1 MRLSRKPDAKQQ
13 KGRKAARRTA
23 PKRRW
28 RDSPLAQRA
37 LPLLPRAFLVAVVV
51 GSAAWAWS
59 DGLLGRM
66 AKGTENVFWAA
77 TVHAGMAVAD
87 VTVEGRERSDTTRLL
102 TALGVERGS
111 PILAFDPH
119 AARARVLALPWVSSA
134 EVERRL
140 PDQIHLQL
148 QERRP
153 LALWQRNGRLEVIDQ
168 HGEIITSARPGRF
181 INLPLV
187 VGEEAAEEAAEL
199 VAILESE
206 PKLAERVVAAVW
218 VSQRRWN
225 LHLEGR
231 VEVRL
236 PEKGAAEAWRQF
248 ARLDREQGLL
258 DRDVAM
264 VDLRLGDR
272 LVLRTVTGQLPKPPV
287 RGGTDT

>member
-1 MRLSRKPDAKQQ
+1 MRLSRKPDSKQQ
-13 KGRKAARRTA
+13 SGRKAARRAT

-28 RDSPLAQRA
+28 RDSALAQRV
-37 LPLLPRAFLVAVVV
+37 LPLVPRALLVAVVL
-51 GSAAWAWS
+51 GGGAWAWN
-59 DGLLGRM
+59 DGLFGRV
-66 AKGTENVFWAA
+66 AKGTEEVFWAA
-77 TVHAGMAVAD
+77 TVHAGMAVDD

-102 TALGVERGS
+102 AALGVERGS

-119 AARARVLALPWVSSA
+119 AARARVMELPWIAAA

-140 PDQIHLQL
+140 PDQIHLRL

-168 HGEIITSARPGRF
+168 RGETIASARPGRF
-181 INLPLV
+181 IDLPLV

-206 PKLAERVVAAVW
+206 PELAERVVAAVW

-248 ARLDREQGLL
+248 ARLEREQGLL